1 MRREGKVCGSGEDC
15 RDVQFP
21 TGSDTLKPLSIC
33 VEEHGPDSNPD
44 IRKKICVIRKRK
56 IPLLTEKQVKKIRP
70 FRRRRSWSATAAPLS
85 DTMVNRTYFWLTK

>member
-1 MRREGKVCGSGEDC
+1 MRREGKVCGSGEDG

-56 IPLLTEKQVKKIRP
+56 IPLLTEKQVKKYARSADVVRGRRP
-70 FRRRRSWSATAAPLS
+70 PRRS
-85 DTMVNRTYFWLTK
+85 RTQW